1 MATALSTTR
10 RACLPSEGFCSR
22 KSKDRM
28 RSSWGA
34 SDQPVISTVVSR
46 GSCSRACRARWS
58 PDRPYAKVEDGDI
71 HIAATQPLHRLQ
83 PIGEDFHLEPHRQS
97 TLGQYEGDDGFILDD
112 ENARRSVPRLAR
124 CRLLGHHRLPFPYR
138 KKEAKRRPFS
148 RLSTVMY
155 CTFAQNSCAS

>member
-1 MATALSTTR
+1 
-10 RACLPSEGFCSR
+10 
-22 KSKDRM
+22 M

-34 SDQPVISTVVSR
+34 SDQHDRQPGVLLPRLSGKVVA
-46 GSCSRACRARWS
+46 GQAG
-58 PDRPYAKVEDGDI
+58 YAKVEDGDI

-83 PIGEDFHLEPHRQS
+83 PIGEDFHLEPHQQS